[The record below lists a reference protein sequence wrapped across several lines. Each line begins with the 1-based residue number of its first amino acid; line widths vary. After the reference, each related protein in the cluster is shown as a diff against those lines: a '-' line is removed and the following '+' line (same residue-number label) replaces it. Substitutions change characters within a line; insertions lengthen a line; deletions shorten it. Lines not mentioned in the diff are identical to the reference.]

1 MTHGSKT
8 MRVVPDDFAEP
19 VQWFCLM
26 CDSVEE
32 TTPGAEPPSPPIC
45 PTCIHLALVQ
55 SLRALGVEL

>member
-19 VQWFCLM
+19 VHWFCLM

-32 TTPGAEPPSPPIC
+32 STPGAEPPSPPIC
-45 PTCIHLALVQ
+45 PTCIRLALVQ